1 MKNSVIVSM
10 LRKLICC
17 VFLLWVELTTTAC
30 LIIFIASETSGKY
43 SQRNK
48 SFIKTALFN
57 RFNRISGLRGSPR
70 YNNYRPVNR
79 RRKWLTVNR
88 FKQYKINLIQD
99 GSKKSQ
105 FIVNI
110 YSFCI
115 FEKRNIISNG
125 FIINHLYLSSINWP
139 TFESGRSKWPMSRW
153 PGSIIQ

>member
-17 VFLLWVELTTTAC
+17 EFLLLVELTTTAC

-43 SQRNK
+43 SPNEASSKQLYLIASILLIGK
-48 SFIKTALFN
+48 SDFRSLAAVLQLPPGQPRTRKQLN
-57 RFNRISGLRGSPR
+57 RG
-70 YNNYRPVNR
+70 
-79 RRKWLTVNR
+79 RKWLTVNR

-110 YSFCI
+110 YSFCT

-125 FIINHLYLSSINWP
+125 FISFIDKL
-139 TFESGRSKWPMSRW
+139 TDVRKWQ
-153 PGSIIQ
+153 IEK

>member
-1 MKNSVIVSM
+1 MSKY
-10 LRKLICC
+10 R
-17 VFLLWVELTTTAC
+17 TTFEC
-30 LIIFIASETSGKY
+30 ILSEISDLKVPDSIFIASETSGKY

-70 YNNYRPVNR
+70 YNNNRPVNR
-79 RRKWLTVNR
+79 VQKWLTVNR

-115 FEKRNIISNG
+115 FEREILFQMDS
-125 FIINHLYLSSINWP
+125 YLSSIN
-139 TFESGRSKWPMSRW
+139 
-153 PGSIIQ
+153 

>member
-70 YNNYRPVNR
+70 YNNNRPVNR
-79 RRKWLTVNR
+79 VQKWLTVNR

-105 FIVNI
+105 FIVNF

-115 FEKRNIISNG
+115 LKKEKYYFSTHGFLSFIDKLVDFKGQLLMHYISLVC
-125 FIINHLYLSSINWP
+125 IAY
-139 TFESGRSKWPMSRW
+139 KV
-153 PGSIIQ
+153 